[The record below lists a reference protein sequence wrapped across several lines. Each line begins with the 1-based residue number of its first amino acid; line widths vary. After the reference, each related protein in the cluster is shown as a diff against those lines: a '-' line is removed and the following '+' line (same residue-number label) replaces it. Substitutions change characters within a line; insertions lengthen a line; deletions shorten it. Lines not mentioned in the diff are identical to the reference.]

1 MEIVATPQALRR
13 QLAEQPTG
21 PGGLAFVP
29 TMGNLHEGHISL
41 VRKAAEMADVVVT
54 SIFVNPMQFGA
65 GEDLDTYPRTLAEDQ
80 EKLASAGNTLVFAP
94 AAEEIYPEGLA
105 KQTQVIV
112 PDVSDGHCGA
122 SRPGHFEGVAT
133 VVTMLFNMVQPDF
146 AVFGEKDFQQ
156 LAVIRKMVRD
166 LMIPV
171 DVVGAPTVR
180 EDDGLAKSSRNGYL
194 TAQERQ
200 IAPAVHQ
207 ALQATATKINDGRT
221 DFQALE
227 SEAEQSLGDAGLRP
241 DYFNIV
247 NSQTLKPATPEDRE
261 ITILAAAF
269 LGKTRLIDNL
279 SLTRKA
285 NRKGTSD
292 ARTSCSTDL
301 ETRMADT
308 EGAQGTPGRRFDEGS
323 VR

>member
-1 MEIVATPQALRR
+1 MRTVHSLKELRTILRGYR
-13 QLAEQPTG
+13 QQGKTI
-21 PGGLAFVP
+21 GLVP

-171 DVVGAPTVR
+171 DVVAP
-180 EDDGLAKSSRNGYL
+180 
-194 TAQERQ
+194 
-200 IAPAVHQ
+200 
-207 ALQATATKINDGRT
+207 
-221 DFQALE
+221 
-227 SEAEQSLGDAGLRP
+227 LR
-241 DYFNIV
+241 
-247 NSQTLKPATPEDRE
+247 
-261 ITILAAAF
+261 
-269 LGKTRLIDNL
+269 
-279 SLTRKA
+279 
-285 NRKGTSD
+285 
-292 ARTSCSTDL
+292 
-301 ETRMADT
+301 
-308 EGAQGTPGRRFDEGS
+308 
-323 VR
+323 